1 MIPRREGRLGRISWA
16 VYDWANSSYSAIIST
31 FVFPAF
37 FARAVVENETVG
49 TTLWGNTVG
58 TAGLVIAVGAPILGA
73 IADQNGRRK
82 PWLGTFT
89 LLCVVSTAALWWVKP
104 GSDSILLGMLLAGVA
119 TVTSEFAVVFY
130 NAMLP
135 TLTTHDRIGRWS
147 GWAWGLGYVGGIFS
161 LVIALYGFVQQPA
174 FFDLPRDEAQHV
186 RATFVLV
193 GCWYALFALPLFLF
207 TPDAPSRGVRLRAAI
222 GGGIRQLA
230 RTLRRLRDY
239 ATIMRFLIARMIFID
254 GLVTIFA
261 FGGVYAAGTFG
272 MSEQQ
277 VLLFGIALNVTAGI
291 GAASFAWIDDWIG
304 SKNTILISLV
314 GLIVPVTVVLFVES
328 LTAFWIFGMLLGV
341 FVGPVQAASRSYLAR
356 VAPEELR
363 NEMFGLFAF
372 SGKATSFAGPFLVGW
387 ITALFGS
394 QRAGMAVIV
403 VMLAAGFL
411 LMLTVPAAGAKKAG

>member
-193 GCWYALFALPLFLF
+193 G
-207 TPDAPSRGVRLRAAI
+207 
-222 GGGIRQLA
+222 
-230 RTLRRLRDY
+230 
-239 ATIMRFLIARMIFID
+239 
-254 GLVTIFA
+254 
-261 FGGVYAAGTFG
+261 
-272 MSEQQ
+272 
-277 VLLFGIALNVTAGI
+277 
-291 GAASFAWIDDWIG
+291 
-304 SKNTILISLV
+304 
-314 GLIVPVTVVLFVES
+314 
-328 LTAFWIFGMLLGV
+328 
-341 FVGPVQAASRSYLAR
+341 
-356 VAPEELR
+356 
-363 NEMFGLFAF
+363 
-372 SGKATSFAGPFLVGW
+372 
-387 ITALFGS
+387 
-394 QRAGMAVIV
+394 
-403 VMLAAGFL
+403 
-411 LMLTVPAAGAKKAG
+411 